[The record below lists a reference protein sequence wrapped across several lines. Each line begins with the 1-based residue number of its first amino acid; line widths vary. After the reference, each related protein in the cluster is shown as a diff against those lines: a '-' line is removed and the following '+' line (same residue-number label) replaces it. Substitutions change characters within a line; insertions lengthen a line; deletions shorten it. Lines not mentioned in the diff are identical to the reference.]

1 MTNFGITRLFLTSHV
16 LRTFSRGYKQ
26 HVVNAYPLAA
36 SLLLGLGAITIAKF
50 CYRTLSVFLQIFVLP
65 GQSLKRYGAKKGAW
79 AIVTGASDGIGKE
92 FAFQLAKAGFNVYLV
107 ARNIELLDTT
117 ASEIASKYSVATKTS
132 SIDFAKADN
141 AAYEAL
147 SAEFQELEIGV
158 LVNNVGKSHAMPVY
172 LVDTPK
178 EEMTDIVAIN
188 VNATLRVTHSVLPGM
203 IQRKRGLILN
213 IGSFA
218 GAIPSPMLA
227 TYSGTKAFLS
237 TFTSALAEEVEQHG
251 ITVEHINT
259 YFVVSK
265 LSKIRKS
272 SALIP
277 RPGPYVRSVLSKIG
291 LPCGAAYSGR
301 PNTSTPYWS
310 HALLDYAAT
319 VLNAPSL
326 LIKYTHGLHK
336 NIQRRAL
343 KKMEREAKAQ

>member
-1 MTNFGITRLFLTSHV
+1 MSYYARSLANSGIQLA
-16 LRTFSRGYKQ
+16 
-26 HVVNAYPLAA
+26 NAYPLAA

-92 FAFQLAKAGFNVYLV
+92 FAFQLAKAGFNVFLV
-107 ARNIELLDTT
+107 ARNLELLDT
-117 ASEIASKYSVATKTS
+117 AAAEIASKYSVSTQTA
-132 SIDFAKADN
+132 SIDFAKVDD
-141 AAYEAL
+141 AAYEIL
-147 SAEFQELEIGV
+147 KTVHYNLHSAT
-158 LVNNVGKSHAMPVY
+158 VNNVGKSHAMPVY

-178 EEMTDIVAIN
+178 EEMADIVSIN
-188 VNATLRVTHSVLPGM
+188 VNATMRVTYSVLPGM

-227 TYSGTKAFLS
+227 TYSGTKAFLA
-237 TFTSALAEEVEQHG
+237 TFTSALAEEVRQHG

-291 LPCGAAYSGR
+291 LPCGAAYSRR

-310 HALLDYAAT
+310 HALIDYAMT
-319 VLNAPSL
+319 VLDMPTL

-336 NIQRRAL
+336 DIRRRAL
-343 KKMEREAKAQ
+343 KKMEREAKAL